1 MPRPE
6 PQPATAAA
14 RPRVAK
20 VHDPHPA
27 AAAAAAGNDPA
38 VETPAPTLVPLNARV
53 PEELRDRMR
62 WLSYFHK
69 RNMQDLMIEAL
80 TEYVGRHPEPPR

>member
-6 PQPATAAA
+6 PQPATSPE

-27 AAAAAAGNDPA
+27 AAVPDPEPAAEEPTVVFAA
-38 VETPAPTLVPLNARV
+38 RI

-62 WLSYFHK
+62 WLSYSLK
-69 RNMQDLMIEAL
+69 RPIQHLMTEAL
-80 TEYVGRHPEPPR
+80 TEYVARHPAPPS